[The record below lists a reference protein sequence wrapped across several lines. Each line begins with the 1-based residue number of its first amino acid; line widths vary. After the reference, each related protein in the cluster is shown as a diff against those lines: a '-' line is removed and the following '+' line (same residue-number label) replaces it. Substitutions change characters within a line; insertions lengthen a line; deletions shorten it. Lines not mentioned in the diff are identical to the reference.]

1 MSIIAR
7 LVTSLVCLSSVAFFT
22 STASWAQPAAD
33 ANVEKPAESA
43 SRLRYPQV
51 NMAGLSRE
59 YRPILNHATKTDEK
73 IRVALAAPC
82 QIDVV
87 ETPLRDLITSL
98 REDSGLP
105 IVIDVV
111 ALNDAGHDPD
121 TLTVTY
127 RAPHDVSL
135 RNALRQLLS
144 PLGLTYIAADEVL
157 TVTTPDECQNH
168 PIIVSYP
175 LPRGFGDSRLP
186 DMQPMIDLIQSTV
199 AASTWDCAGG
209 MGTIRPLEASAF
221 PLLVVSQ
228 TSDVH
233 DEIETLLRGI
243 HERLLAEFAEG
254 KPVVRV
260 HRVAS
265 AEARSSLAESLKDVC
280 NDTLGEAGDPDAT
293 VKVVGD
299 SVVVLSKSPEF
310 HAVAGQ
316 VIAAVGGVPPPES
329 RRQDPSAPDIAKP
342 L

>member
-1 MSIIAR
+1 MITVSR
-7 LVTSLVCLSSVAFFT
+7 LSVCLACLCGLAIVT
-22 STASWAQPAAD
+22 LASAKAQPAAG
-33 ANVEKPAESA
+33 ANASQPSVVA

-51 NMAGLSRE
+51 NLAGLSRE
-59 YRPILNHATKTDEK
+59 YRPIPNHATKTDEK

-87 ETPLRDLITSL
+87 ETPLRDLIAKL
-98 REDSGLP
+98 REESGLP

-121 TLTVTY
+121 ALTVTY
-127 RAPHDVSL
+127 RASRDVSL
-135 RNALRQLLS
+135 RNALRQLLG
-144 PLGLTYIAADEVL
+144 PFGLACIAADEVL
-157 TVTTPDECQNH
+157 TVTTLEESQSQ

-186 DMQPMIDLIQSTV
+186 DVQPMVDLIQSTV
-199 AASTWDCAGG
+199 AAGTWDCVGG

-233 DEIETLLRGI
+233 DEIEKLLRGI
-243 HERLLAEFAEG
+243 HERLLAEFADG
-254 KPVVRV
+254 RPVVRV

-280 NDTLGEAGDPDAT
+280 NDSLGEGGDQDAT

-299 SVVVLSKSPEF
+299 SMVVLSRSPEF

-316 VIAAVGGVPPPES
+316 VIAAVGGVLPPEP
-329 RRQDPSAPDIAKP
+329 RRQDPSSPDLAKP